1 MRDLYICR
9 WCAKH
14 ADTPEQGKAP
24 CTDWRG
30 MVHDWQHFVMSAEDD
45 DPVAESAGCPN
56 CGERR
61 MEQLVNR
68 DGVVTCATCKTVY
81 DLEPGREEAPDAS

>member
-1 MRDLYICR
+1 MDLYICR

-30 MVHDWQHFVMSAEDD
+30 MVHDWQHFVMPNDEIVTPAN
-45 DPVAESAGCPN
+45 ACPE

-61 MEQLVNR
+61 MEHLVNR
-68 DGVVTCATCKTVY
+68 DGIVTCGSCHTTY
-81 DLEPGREEAPDAS
+81 DLEPDREEATDA

>member
-1 MRDLYICR
+1 MDLYICR

-30 MVHDWQHFVMSAEDD
+30 MVHDWQHFVMPDE
-45 DPVAESAGCPN
+45 EN
-56 CGERR
+56 
-61 MEQLVNR
+61 
-68 DGVVTCATCKTVY
+68 
-81 DLEPGREEAPDAS
+81 DLEPEREEAADATPS